1 MLESDWNGQPD
12 LQDDLVRDL
21 SGKKARLLTRFNK
34 IEGSIEDMKGKIEQ
48 IKQKI
53 NQLKNLKATKCPERK
68 VLLFF
73 NIRLDSIQCKCEN
86 GYTWSD
92 DEKKCVCEKPNII
105 EDGQCIQYF
114 PPLEERYDVENV
126 LILGT
131 GF

>member
-68 VLLFF
+68 VLL
-73 NIRLDSIQCKCEN
+73 
-86 GYTWSD
+86 
-92 DEKKCVCEKPNII
+92 
-105 EDGQCIQYF
+105 YF
-114 PPLEERYDVENV
+114 
-126 LILGT
+126 
-131 GF
+131 